1 MLKVLLMKNIFPF
14 ILRNIFL
21 QIAPESGEPMGFL
34 KFFGVRARQF
44 FGYAKL
50 MRIFD
55 DARKKNAAMRG
66 VFFELRIS
74 SLFSPVAGPFVN
86 SY

>member
-21 QIAPESGEPMGFL
+21 QIVPESRGAYGIF
-34 KFFGVRARQF
+34 KIFWCARRQF

-66 VFFELRIS
+66 VFYI
-74 SLFSPVAGPFVN
+74 
-86 SY
+86 

>member
-1 MLKVLLMKNIFPF
+1 
-14 ILRNIFL
+14 
-21 QIAPESGEPMGFL
+21 MGFL

-44 FGYAKL
+44 IGNAKL

-66 VFFELRIS
+66 VFFEFKIS
-74 SLFSPVAGPFVN
+74 SLFSPADRPIVNTYFQNIVVACIFKGAHKFEGVVFFLN
-86 SY
+86 LLF

>member
-1 MLKVLLMKNIFPF
+1 MHAKGFTYEKYFSLYCAIFFCRLRLK
-14 ILRNIFL
+14 
-21 QIAPESGEPMGFL
+21 AGEPMGFL

-44 FGYAKL
+44 LRYAKL

-66 VFFELRIS
+66 VFF
-74 SLFSPVAGPFVN
+74 
-86 SY
+86 